1 MGDYYNWV
9 TGYSGNPE
17 DDPDPY
23 AMEFAEREQR
33 AAEEQAAAQQAA
45 EQAAAEQA
53 IGPHPAYYEPPP
65 PVVSGEPDY
74 SQPPVETA
82 PGQQPQPVPDLPP
95 MPMPQDMPD
104 GLPLP
109 LPVQVPPPAAPVQPP
124 AYEEPAPYYEQDRY
138 TGNPEDNPDPFRQG
152 TSTGGPNGA
161 MSPNIFGEARAE
173 TEAPALGSV
182 QPPVQQFTPPPPTV
196 EPSPPMASAP
206 FGDAGPSGEPDYS
219 AIKRDVPKPT
229 VPEVQ
234 PPAYVEDTPYYEQDH
249 YTGNPEDNPN
259 PYHQG
264 TSTGG
269 PQDASQPNIFGAPS
283 TETAE
288 QYQDY
293 LTAIGMTPDV
303 TPDQAPVNTGNL
315 SAVPPSE
322 TPTGSASGADMPND
336 HGYRGN
342 PEDNPDPYADSWEQ
356 LQQEA
361 RWAAEAQ
368 QRETMMQQQVPQASL
383 AAITQQQAANGSNG
397 ANGQYYASANENGYT
412 GNPEDNPDPLGQG
425 TSTGGPFDPSQPNIY
440 GAPPVASE
448 QEYVDYLADIG
459 IPDAGGGGYQQ
470 SPVTPDQVAGG
481 VGGQTV
487 PGTGTG
493 ATTTTTQPTAPS
505 FSLPTLTA
513 PDPFMYADFV
523 KPSYAQAAEDTGYQF
538 AVKEGQRL
546 MLNNAAANKM
556 QKSGAFLKGLDEWGQ
571 GLGAQQYGTVY
582 NRDLGGWQNNR
593 QNALDTYNTN
603 WGAKK
608 DVFQGSLDVAKT
620 KGNLD
625 LNLYDIATRNLPTY
639 PG

>member
-206 FGDAGPSGEPDYS
+206 FVDAGPSGEPDYS

-269 PQDASQPNIFGAPS
+269 QDDPSQPNIFGAPVGGDQS
-283 TETAE
+283 YT
-288 QYQDY
+288 DY
-293 LTAIGMTPDV
+293 LTSIGV
-303 TPDQAPVNTGNL
+303 TPGQSQFQDEGTVQAATDQNYVPPAVAPTPPVNQATAENNGMAGN
-315 SAVPPSE
+315 
-322 TPTGSASGADMPND
+322 G
-336 HGYRGN
+336 
-342 PEDNPDPYADSWEQ
+342 Q
-356 LQQEA
+356 
-361 RWAAEAQ
+361 
-368 QRETMMQQQVPQASL
+368 
-383 AAITQQQAANGSNG
+383 
-397 ANGQYYASANENGYT
+397 GQYYYTNENGYT

-425 TSTGGPFDPSQPNIY
+425 TSTGGPFDASQPNIY

-493 ATTTTTQPTAPS
+493 ATTTTTQPTAPT

-523 KPSYAQAAEDTGYQF
+523 KPSYAQAAEDPGYKF